1 MPVSTSRQGRDTPRT
16 VSHETVIRRGGAQAP
31 TVKFTLDDAGSV
43 VATSIRIASRDG
55 DFGPTSHATRTVT
68 VPLRPQAPRTV
79 AFATGASHPAPD
91 AGVPNFDVDFAWMRA
106 FSARASR
113 LASPTA
119 TPPAAIQLDII
130 AAPVVAPHERPV
142 WAHDCPTCRDEWSIR
157 ATTETPVLSGICTGH
172 PAATCP
178 ECTENHATRVT
189 RATVMLAKAEN
200 ALATAR
206 TPKQYA
212 RAEKRVAHWKSAL
225 SALGHTP
232 QGMCPRHESK
242 PVNDPATVPAN
253 FPRQAETLDVSAVAW
268 LHAVEELAREHSVK
282 REHGVDAST
291 ADALRRAGVTVP
303 TVPLGAVHTIRA
315 AKPAPRHRGGGDNA
329 STLYATLY
337 AARPSW
343 ERDALGEGIAA
354 GTTIAP
360 DPTTIRR
367 ADVKTAALVAAGDAR
382 ASRPVTTH
390 DAYALRGVGVVGR
403 DDTFEGRVV
412 AERWRGRARA
422 LDRVCAVC
430 RRAEC
435 PSVRRTGQPCG
446 AVAVQPPPL
455 PPPPRGAVTRPRIC
469 IVCRRAECPSV
480 RRIDGICLAVQP
492 AESVK
497 RPQGVYVAPTAVS
510 SHGRHGS
517 TYRAPDE
524 TASKPR
530 VPRTYVEPIAAQAE
544 GIRGARTTP
553 ERAHG
558 PYETPPRG
566 RIVR

>member
-16 VSHETVIRRGGAQAP
+16 VSHETAIRRGGAQAP

-43 VATSIRIASRDG
+43 VATSIRIASRGG

-79 AFATGASHPAPD
+79 AFASGASHPAPD

-113 LASPTA
+113 LASPAA
-119 TPPAAIQLDII
+119 TPTAIQLDII
-130 AAPVVAPHERPV
+130 TAPVVAPHERPV
-142 WAHDCPTCRDEWSIR
+142 WAHECSVCRDEWSIR
-157 ATTETPVLSGICTGH
+157 ATAETPVLSGICTGH

-178 ECTENHATRVT
+178 ECTEDHAVKVA
-189 RATVMLAKAEN
+189 RATEGLSKGEN
-200 ALATAR
+200 ALSTAK
-206 TPKQYA
+206 TPKSYA
-212 RAEKRVAHWKSAL
+212 RAEKRVAHWKSEL
-225 SALGHTP
+225 SRLGDTP
-232 QGMCPRHESK
+232 QGMCPRHDSK
-242 PVNDPATVPAN
+242 PSDEA
-253 FPRQAETLDVSAVAW
+253 RAV
-268 LHAVEELAREHSVK
+268 LSRGTPREHK
-282 REHGVDAST
+282 RT
-291 ADALRRAGVTVP
+291 
-303 TVPLGAVHTIRA
+303 
-315 AKPAPRHRGGGDNA
+315 GGDNA

-354 GTTIAP
+354 GTTLAP

-367 ADVKTAALVAAGDAR
+367 ADIETAALVAAGDAR

-390 DAYALRGVGVVGR
+390 DAYALRGVGVVAR

-446 AVAVQPPPL
+446 AVAVQPATP
-455 PPPPRGAVTRPRIC
+455 
-469 IVCRRAECPSV
+469 
-480 RRIDGICLAVQP
+480 P

-510 SHGRHGS
+510 SHGKHGS
-517 TYRAPDE
+517 TYTAPVE
-524 TASKPR
+524 PVAKPR
-530 VPRTYVEPIAAQAE
+530 TPRTRVEPIDAQAE
-544 GIRGARTTP
+544 GIRGACTTP

-558 PYETPPRG
+558 PYVEAPRG